1 MTIDATLLTG
11 IEVGFGAGALVGFII
26 GLLVFFI
33 VKPYLE
39 RLT

>member
-1 MTIDATLLTG
+1 MTIDANMLLG
-11 IEVGFGAGALVGFII
+11 IEVGFGAGALVGFIV

-39 RLT
+39 RRP